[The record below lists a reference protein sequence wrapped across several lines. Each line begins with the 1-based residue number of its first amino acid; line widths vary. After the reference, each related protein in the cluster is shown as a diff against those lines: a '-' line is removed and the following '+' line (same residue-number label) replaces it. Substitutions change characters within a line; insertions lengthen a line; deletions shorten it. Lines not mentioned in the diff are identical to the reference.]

1 MCESLHSAFQSF
13 LSVLTQ
19 ISPFFATFGWKIG
32 VMKKPLGGA
41 AGKSGPKTSFILKQ
55 PPSKGVSA
63 ARQKKKIK
71 GLLHAEKPGP
81 KTSFVLKVAHVC
93 VHITR
98 NRRRKREMFDE
109 KVGMRHRREIWAIQL
124 HVEEVSSKSVSYVL
138 PKTKQNRKHNVEG
151 LQGNQGRPSYIL
163 KQL

>member
-1 MCESLHSAFQSF
+1 VEDRRNEKALGRGCREIRTKDELHSEAASLKRC
-13 LSVLTQ
+13 LSC
-19 ISPFFATFGWKIG
+19 AT
-32 VMKKPLGGA
+32 
-41 AGKSGPKTSFILKQ
+41 
-55 PPSKGVSA
+55 
-63 ARQKKKIK
+63 KKKIFKKK

-93 VHITR
+93 VHIKR

-124 HVEEVSSKSVSYVL
+124 HVQEVSSKSVSYVF

-163 KQL
+163 K